1 MSRRTSV
8 VRVVTSKLSKYYY
21 SVNWTLCYPK
31 PLIWSIQATW
41 LISLNSNWFYFLS
54 NKTIFS
60 FFSISL
66 TTLLLLLSFLPFH
79 LTSFFFFFFKHKKK
93 IDEKPFSIFLKSKPQ
108 GNKEEDVERKRRIGG
123 KKKRKKKVGGWRNK
137 SREKVKI
144 YILKNFKFN
153 NLKS

>member
-1 MSRRTSV
+1 MLSQTTYMINSSDMTYIIELQLVLLFVEQNYFLLFLYLFNYSSSTS
-8 VRVVTSKLSKYYY
+8 
-21 SVNWTLCYPK
+21 
-31 PLIWSIQATW
+31 
-41 LISLNSNWFYFLS
+41 LIS
-54 NKTIFS
+54 S
-60 FFSISL
+60 F
-66 TTLLLLLSFLPFH
+66 PFN
-79 LTSFFFFFFKHKKK
+79 LFFFFFFKHKKK